1 MVDSGHEDLRRELRE
16 HRGYILDL
24 VPRVSHLEER
34 EQRWE
39 HQQDQQDQS
48 ISLLTTLVRGNEQL
62 KHSGLIDQIGEIKTT
77 VNSIKEAQDV
87 AKRDQERAKDRW
99 KFVLLGLSF
108 SALPGV
114 KILVDVVKTV
124 VGATP

>member
-1 MVDSGHEDLRRELRE
+1 MVEPGHEDLRRELRE

-34 EQRWE
+34 DQ
-39 HQQDQQDQS
+39 QQDQS
-48 ISLLTTLVRGNEQL
+48 ISLLMTLVRGNEQL

-77 VNSIKEAQDV
+77 VTSIKEAQD
-87 AKRDQERAKDRW
+87 ASKREQERAKDRW

-114 KILVDVVKTV
+114 KILVDVVKTI